1 MSKRISDQSPRQES
15 KRAPNRAS
23 ETAPGRAQAGAP
35 EQRPT
40 APSVETQANKLVE
53 VISRSQLNYREL
65 IDSLD
70 HAVFTISLDG
80 EIRVANRRFVEILA
94 VSFPDLIGHG
104 LDEFIATPTMAEA
117 ISGRAAFLEKG
128 HWAGRILIQLKSD
141 PRRRF
146 YDCWMQALTDD
157 EQVTSVCGWVR
168 DVTSQ
173 HESEIRFTE
182 LFESLREGI
191 FFTTPEGTLLDA
203 NPALVRML
211 GYSNVEELKKLN
223 FREIYAN
230 PAQRDALVHQVVN
243 QGAVQDVDVIFRRK
257 DGSRIHCLASG
268 FAIRDTFGRTI
279 RMQGTLVDITER
291 IEIEGR
297 LHKEQEF
304 VRRLVASF
312 PDMIAVMD
320 FEGRFTFISPRV
332 EHILGH
338 PAQDLVGELLSEQI
352 HRDDLPQL
360 RDAFAKLT
368 SGRAAN
374 AQFEY
379 RTKHADGTWRVMRA
393 SASPLYDAAGKING
407 VVASARDVTETKAAE
422 KQNLQ
427 KEKLAAMGEMMSGV
441 AHELNNP
448 LTAILGVSD
457 LMRERATDDATR
469 RQTEIILKQARRA
482 AVIVQ
487 NLLSYARPS
496 ALARK
501 KMRPEEALQ
510 AAIDQQRAALS
521 QKNISIE
528 VAPPSAALA
537 LEADPKLL
545 HQVFVN
551 LIVNAEQAITSQ
563 GERGALRV
571 SIERA
576 DGKIGFVFADD
587 GPGISPE
594 NIGKIF
600 DPFFTTK
607 RPGGGT
613 GLGLAICTAIVKE
626 HGGSIEVQ
634 STPGMGAE
642 FRVWLPEFVE
652 EISAPALAIRPAVAA
667 PAGSGVLRG
676 HSVYV
681 VDDEESI
688 REIVQEGLSARG
700 MTVEGASSS
709 EEALPHL
716 AAHSYDFVIC
726 DFNLP
731 GLNGEEFFK
740 RVQPRAGLPAPQFV
754 FMSGALLDSATLAHF
769 AEKGA
774 SVLQKPFH
782 IAALATLLTELLQP
796 QTAAIK

>member
-1 MSKRISDQSPRQES
+1 MSKRIPTQSPPQARKRAPRQEPP
-15 KRAPNRAS
+15 AQP
-23 ETAPGRAQAGAP
+23 APGAAGAST
-35 EQRPT
+35 EAQFK
-40 APSVETQANKLVE
+40 QLVE

-80 EIRVANRRFVEILA
+80 EIRVANRRFVEILG
-94 VSFPDLIGHG
+94 VSFQDLIGHR
-104 LDEFIATPTMAEA
+104 LDEFIAVPTIAEA
-117 ISGRAAFLEKG
+117 IRSRDAFLHKG
-128 HWAGRILIQLKSD
+128 HWAGRISIQLKSD

-146 YDCWMQALTDD
+146 YDCWLQALTDD
-157 EQVTSVCGWVR
+157 EHVTSVCGWVR

-211 GYSNVEELKKLN
+211 GYESKEELKELN

-230 PAQRDALVHQVVN
+230 PAQRDALVHQVVY
-243 QGAVQDVDVIFRRK
+243 QGAVQDVDLIFRRK
-257 DGSRIHCLASG
+257 DGTHIHCLASG

-291 IEIEGR
+291 IEIEAR
-297 LHKEQEF
+297 LHQEQEF

-320 FEGRFTFISPRV
+320 FESRFTFVSPRV
-332 EHILGH
+332 EDILGH
-338 PAQDLVGELLSEQI
+338 PAQELVGKLLREQI
-352 HRDDLPQL
+352 HRDDVPQL
-360 RDAFAKLT
+360 REAFERLT
-368 SGRAAN
+368 SGRALN

-379 RTKHADGTWRVMRA
+379 RTRHADGTWRAMRA
-393 SASPLYDAAGKING
+393 SASPLYDAAGIING
-407 VVASARDVTETKAAE
+407 VVASARDVTDSKAAE

-457 LMRERATDDATR
+457 LMRERAADDATR

-510 AAIDQQRAALS
+510 AAVDQQRAALS

-528 VAPPSAALA
+528 LAPPPAALA

-551 LIVNAEQAITSQ
+551 LIVNAEQAITSH

-571 SIERA
+571 SVEHA
-576 DGKIGFVFADD
+576 DGKIAFVFADD

-634 STPGMGAE
+634 STPGKGAE

-652 EISAPALAIRPAVAA
+652 EISAPALAIRPAVGA
-667 PAGSGVLRG
+667 PPGSAPLRG

-731 GLNGEEFFK
+731 GLNGEQFFK
-740 RVQPRAGLPAPQFV
+740 RVQPREGKPAPKFV
-754 FMSGALLDSATLAHF
+754 FMSGALLDPATLAHF
-769 AEKGA
+769 TEKGA

-782 IAALATLLTELLQP
+782 IAALAALLTELLQP
-796 QTAAIK
+796 QPAAVK